1 MKKVITILITLA
13 LLLALAAPACAE
25 NKPTAM
31 SVTEETITDIFG
43 ENYRIT
49 ERGRTV
55 MIETWADGMMIDIAS
70 AMLGNDSAIKTW
82 DSLLESVAKISENL
96 QELFDADPA
105 EDRIPVFL
113 LVDELSHDTSYLI
126 AVGGQIL
133 FDCINSPQ
141 LPSPASQ
148 QSSAQAPS
156 PAPAGQTD
164 GMTMGQKNAVKKAE
178 SYLKYSAF
186 SREGLIEQLEY
197 SGFSHEDSE
206 FAVEHIT
213 VDWFEQAVK
222 KAESYLEYTAFSREG
237 LIDQLEYIGFT
248 HEQAEYAA
256 QQVGY

>member
-31 SVTEETITDIFG
+31 SVTEETITNIFG

-70 AMLGNDSAIKTW
+70 AMLGNDSALKTW

-141 LPSPASQ
+141 LPSPSSQ

-156 PAPAGQTD
+156 PAPVSTD
-164 GMTMGQKNAVKKAE
+164 DMTMGQKNAVKSAE
-178 SYLKYSAF
+178 SYLKYSSF
-186 SREGLIEQLEY
+186 SRQGLIKQLEY
-197 SGFSHEDSE
+197 EGFSHDDAV
-206 FAVEHIT
+206 FAVDHIT
-213 VDWFEQAVK
+213 VDWNEQAVK
-222 KAESYLEYTAFSREG
+222 SAESYLKYSSFSRQG
-237 LIDQLEYIGFT
+237 LIKQLEYEGFT
-248 HEQAEYAA
+248 HDQAEYAA